1 MWEKVD
7 LLMTSAVTKTLGIED
22 TIPNVLGSN
31 HHPYHLLCKN
41 HTVAALDRSNL
52 NLLVETKRNI

>member
-1 MWEKVD
+1 MWEKAD
-7 LLMTSAVTKTLGIED
+7 LLMTSAVTKILGIED
-22 TIPNVLGSN
+22 TIPNVLGFN
-31 HHPYHLLCKN
+31 HHPYHLN